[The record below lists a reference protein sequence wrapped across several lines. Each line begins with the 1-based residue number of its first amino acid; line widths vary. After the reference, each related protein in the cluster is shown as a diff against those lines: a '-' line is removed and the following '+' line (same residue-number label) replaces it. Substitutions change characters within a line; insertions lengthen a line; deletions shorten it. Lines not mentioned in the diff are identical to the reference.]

1 MINIKIMEKLEML
14 LELQRIITTSLN
26 DEKENIQEEYHDFL
40 NNIIAKSNAIED
52 YLKITLNLKNIF
64 DEKL

>member
-1 MINIKIMEKLEML
+1 VINIKIMEKLEML